1 MNGKKRTIRSVFL
14 TIIIIFA
21 IIGISV
27 FFLMQM
33 NKSIEN
39 TTLSTIGELAE
50 HDRTAIQNFLDMKWY
65 ELRSIKKRFEDC
77 DTILE
82 VQERMNQERASS
94 EFNNL
99 YLVDENGTVYTDR
112 YTSYP
117 REQIDV
123 LQYFE
128 DDDEQIVKRH
138 DYDTPNE
145 ARKETLLYGIR
156 LDNYSVEGVKFVA
169 LAGITNISEIQNKM
183 MISSFVRG
191 NEQRGY
197 SSVVNLNGDY
207 IVNVNKTVSPN
218 KKMNL
223 YDLLEKSSKA
233 AGWGRE
239 KIVRNMKKRK
249 VFSFYVTDEEG
260 VEKLLYFMPI
270 ETTSWYF
277 LSMVEKD
284 VFTEQSRSF
293 SFLSLTMLVTVI
305 VIVVSA
311 LMFFMFSHDKTVKA
325 KAETKVKND
334 FLANMSHEI
343 RTPLNGIIGLLHL
356 MRMHVQDNNTEQMSV
371 WIDKAHSTANYLL
384 SLVSN
389 VLDMTKLQEGKFEF
403 ISEPFMLES
412 MIDEL
417 WTMQHA
423 NIENRGINFIIE
435 KNITAPYVLGNKLR
449 IKQVMMNIIGN
460 AAKFTPEGGSIKL
473 SVQQEQSDETHVITR
488 LICEDTG
495 IGMSQQFLETIWDS
509 FTQEHNTKTSNI
521 RGTGLGMALS
531 KQFVDAMGGDILV
544 KSKVNV
550 GSTFTVILPMEIAED
565 IPDMYDTDTEA
576 DAEPEKQHPIR
587 LLIAEDNKLNAEILK
602 EILKSKGYEIV
613 LAENG
618 QIAVDKFAESEP
630 GEYDFI
636 LMDMQMPI
644 LDGCQATE
652 QIRSMNRPD
661 AQTIP
666 IFACTANAFQ
676 EDKTKAL
683 KSGMNDFLVKP
694 IDINALLEK
703 LSKNRA
709 GKKSHYKAI
718 SSPSAK
724 E

>member
-1 MNGKKRTIRSVFL
+1 MNGKKRTIRFVLL
-14 TIIIIFA
+14 TIIMIFA
-21 IIGISV
+21 IVGISV

-39 TTLSTIGELAE
+39 TTISTIGELAE

-65 ELRSIKKRFEDC
+65 ELRSIKKRFENC

-82 VQERMNQERASS
+82 VQERMNLERASS

-156 LDNYSVEGVKFVA
+156 LYNYSVEGVKFVA

-223 YDLLEKSSKA
+223 YDLMEKSSA
-233 AGWGRE
+233 VSGWDRN
-239 KIVRNMKKRK
+239 KIVKNMKKRK

-325 KAETKVKND
+325 KAEAKVKND

-343 RTPLNGIIGLLHL
+343 RTPLNGVIGLLHL
-356 MRMHVQDNNTEQMSV
+356 MRMHVQDNDAEQMSL

-389 VLDMTKLQEGKFEF
+389 ILDMTKLQEGKFEF
-403 ISEPFMLES
+403 ISEPFRLES

-417 WTMQHA
+417 WNMQHE
-423 NIENRGINFIIE
+423 NIESRGINFIIE
-435 KNITAPYVLGNKLR
+435 KNITVPYVIGNKLR

-460 AAKFTPEGGSIKL
+460 AAKFTPEGGSIKF

-495 IGMSQQFLETIWDS
+495 IGMSPQFLETIWDS
-509 FTQEHNTKTSNI
+509 FTQEHNTKTSNL

-531 KQFVDAMGGDILV
+531 KQFVDAMGGDIFV
-544 KSKVNV
+544 KSKVYA
-550 GSTFTVILPMEIAED
+550 GSTFTVVLPLEIAEE
-565 IPDMYDTDTEA
+565 IPDTYNADTET
-576 DAEPEKQHPIR
+576 DAEPENQHPIR

-618 QIAVDKFAESEP
+618 QIAVDKFAKSEP

-652 QIRSMNRPD
+652 QIRNMKRPD

-676 EDKTKAL
+676 EDKTKAY

-709 GKKSHYKAI
+709 GKKSHYNAI